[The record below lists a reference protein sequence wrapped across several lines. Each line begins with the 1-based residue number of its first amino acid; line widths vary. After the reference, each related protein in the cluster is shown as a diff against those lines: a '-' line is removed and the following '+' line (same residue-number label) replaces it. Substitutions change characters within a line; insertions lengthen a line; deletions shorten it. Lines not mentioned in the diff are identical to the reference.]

1 VFVDVEPDTGNIDAT
16 RIEATIT
23 SRTRAV
29 VPVALYGQPP
39 DMTEINAVAYRHGL
53 PVVEDAAQSFGAKYQ
68 GRRSCNLSTIGC
80 TSFYPSKPLGCYGDG
95 GAIFTNDDAL
105 AAAIRQLRVHGQKG
119 GGQCVRVGRN
129 GRLDTLQ
136 CAILLAKLERFE
148 WELHRRADIGAR
160 YDRLLR
166 PLAPAVR
173 LMRVKPDRTSVH
185 AQYTIRVSDRD
196 NVQARLAQRGI
207 PTAVHYRSA
216 LHKQPAYAADHRG
229 ESYPVA
235 EQLAREVLSLP
246 MHAELDES
254 AQDLIVDALR
264 QAVPAA
270 VGAG

>member
-1 VFVDVEPDTGNIDAT
+1 
-16 RIEATIT
+16 
-23 SRTRAV
+23 
-29 VPVALYGQPP
+29 
-39 DMTEINAVAYRHGL
+39 
-53 PVVEDAAQSFGAKYQ
+53 
-68 GRRSCNLSTIGC
+68 
-80 TSFYPSKPLGCYGDG
+80 
-95 GAIFTNDDAL
+95 
-105 AAAIRQLRVHGQKG
+105 LRVHGQKG